1 MYSFVGNA
9 SARSLPPV
17 WYSVKTLVVADQV
30 DVAGRFLEDR
40 KLQMTD
46 RELRLLDHE
55 LANFVT

>member
-1 MYSFVGNA
+1 MTRS
-9 SARSLPPV
+9 SATPVHVVYRV

-46 RELRLLDHE
+46 RESRLLDHE